1 MLLSVRRLTGK
12 FNMKILPLVSLITA
26 LAVAGSAS
34 AQTNTREAFVSA
46 AVQDGMTEV
55 DLGKLALTKSQ
66 SSGVKQLAERM
77 VQDHGQA
84 NAELESLAKSKNIQV
99 PKKLDAEHQSMIDRL
114 GSKSGAE
121 FDAAYAQHMATDH
134 AKAIALFE
142 DATKL
147 GDKEIAAFAQKTLP
161 TLKEH
166 KRMADR
172 MTARQQ

>member
-1 MLLSVRRLTGK
+1 
-12 FNMKILPLVSLITA
+12 MKILTVVTLIAA

-34 AQTNTREAFVSA
+34 AQTHTRESFVTA
-46 AVQDGMTEV
+46 AAQDGMTEV
-55 DLGKLALTKSQ
+55 ELGKLASTKSQ
-66 SSGVKQLAERM
+66 SSGVKQFAERM

-84 NAELESLAKSKNIQV
+84 NAELESLARSKKIQV
-99 PKKLDAEHQSMIDRL
+99 PKKLDAEHQSVVDRL
-114 GSKSGAE
+114 SSKSGE
-121 FDAAYAQHMATDH
+121 DFDAAYAQHMATDH

-147 GDKEIAAFAQKTLP
+147 GDTEIAAFAQKTLP